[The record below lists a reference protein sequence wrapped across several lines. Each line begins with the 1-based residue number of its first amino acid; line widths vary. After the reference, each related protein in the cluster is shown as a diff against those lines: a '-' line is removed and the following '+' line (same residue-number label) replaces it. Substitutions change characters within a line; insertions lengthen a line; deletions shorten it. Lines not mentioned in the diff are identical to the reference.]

1 MNARLKPYK
10 RRAGVA
16 FACLWLSGCGLL
28 SLPGT
33 GPAPV
38 IYDLSPKSTFDDN
51 LPEIR
56 AQVIVEEPSAARGI
70 DSDRIALRPRP
81 IEIKYFAGSRWSARA
96 PKMVQTLLVES
107 FENTGK
113 IVAIGRQSIGLR
125 SDYVIKSELRE
136 FQAEYYNSVITPEIH
151 VRLNL
156 KLIKMPEARIVASQT
171 FERTEL
177 ATGKDVPAIIE
188 SFDETLGKVLR
199 RSVEWSLREVD
210 ARVKQPDGQEA
221 EQDSEAMSR

>member
-1 MNARLKPYK
+1 MITRLQPLIL
-10 RRAGVA
+10 RAAVL
-16 FACLWLSGCGLL
+16 FTCLWLSGCGLL
-28 SLPGT
+28 NLPGS
-33 GPAPV
+33 GPAPA
-38 IYDLSPKSTFDDN
+38 IFDLSPKSTFDEN
-51 LPEIR
+51 LPLIK

-70 DSDRIALRPRP
+70 DSDRIALRPQP

-125 SDYVIKSELRE
+125 SDFVIKSELRE
-136 FQAEYYNSVITPEIH
+136 FQAEYYNEAENPDIH

-177 ATGKDVPAIIE
+177 ASGKDVPAIIK

-210 ARVKQPDGQEA
+210 ARIRQPGGQEA
-221 EQDSEAMSR
+221 ERF